1 MSGKKK
7 RPGDNAKDSFFSFFN
22 LSTSSFRLSPRT
34 GITGSATILEPELHL
49 PGLQAKPFAESQP
62 LLFTRMKTLLE
73 QCFKFLDLLKSVSVV
88 SLLSWWVVSSNLIIP
103 GNVVHVISSRSAL
116 MLIFSLKLAAS
127 SSYNSLSLSQNLLTS
142 LRAETSPT
150 KRRRRSP
157 RVPKEETEKEKKKK
171 NKMQTYGASF
181 SYVNPWAM
189 NKSINM
195 IWMNPYTW

>member
-1 MSGKKK
+1 MVKGKK
-7 RPGDNAKDSFFSFFN
+7 RDNAKDSFFSFFN

-73 QCFKFLDLLKSVSVV
+73 QCFKFLDLPKSVSVV
-88 SLLSWWVVSSNLIIP
+88 SLLPWWVVSSNLIIP

-150 KRRRRSP
+150 KRRRSP
-157 RVPKEETEKEKKKK
+157 RVPKEETEKEKKEKK
-171 NKMQTYGASF
+171 QNANLWSLIFICESVGHEREH
-181 SYVNPWAM
+181 
-189 NKSINM
+189 
-195 IWMNPYTW
+195 